1 MELTHFFFAYIYIYI
16 YIYMNLAGDY
26 IGVNFYIFKI
36 KITIKNVFR
45 DNIYYLLSLKYHC
58 KKLLVSN
65 SYN

>member
-1 MELTHFFFAYIYIYI
+1 MK
-16 YIYMNLAGDY
+16 LAGDY

-36 KITIKNVFR
+36 KITMKHVFR

-58 KKLLVSN
+58 KKLLVPN